1 MNYLQQDAQASEELA
16 ALLSRNLTFQPQS
29 QVTQQ
34 QLSEQA
40 QPEPITY
47 SISQHYHHSA
57 HVIHH
62 EPVAEVPR
70 PSSEPPQTQYPS
82 NEQVRQ
88 VLAQYGV
95 AYTGLTTNQL
105 DLFKTADTPQQLR
118 LIELWRICP
127 PTNPQ
132 SHVTVD
138 SINTSVEQ
146 EERLAQLRYEQQVA
160 AEEAKRN
167 SIISLDGT
175 PLTPVQTTEGHWVHT
190 SDPEPY
196 MASGYEMMARRE
208 YEESARRQ
216 LAEDW
221 PQSKSLND
229 LMSDYRP
236 ATDPVYQNSRP
247 GVIVSFGA
255 NNYARQQQAM
265 EDQYGAYQQMEY

>member
-16 ALLSRNLTFQPQS
+16 ALLSRNLTFQPQ
-29 QVTQQ
+29 QQTTQQ
-34 QLSEQA
+34 QPSEQV
-40 QPEPITY
+40 QQEPIAY

-57 HVIHH
+57 HLIHQ
-62 EPVAEVPR
+62 EPVVEVSR
-70 PSSEPPQTQYPS
+70 PSSEPPQSQYPS

-88 VLAQYGV
+88 VLAQHGV
-95 AYTGLTTNQL
+95 DYTGLTTNQFE
-105 DLFKTADTPQQLR
+105 LFKTGDTPQQLR

-132 SHVTVD
+132 NHATVD

-160 AEEAKRN
+160 EEAKRN
-167 SIISLDGT
+167 SVISLDGT
-175 PLTPVQTTEGHWVHT
+175 PLTPVQTTEGHWVHA

-216 LAEDW
+216 LAEEW

-229 LMSDYRP
+229 HINDYRP

-255 NNYARQQQAM
+255 NDFVRQQQAM